1 MDYGEIFTRA
11 WRYLWRYK
19 ILWLFGILNGCQTFN
34 TSFSE
39 NDAAQQ
45 QAMAML
51 NRWASDSI
59 VWLALG
65 IFVLSILLAILIL
78 SLIGIIGI
86 IRTVSLAEEGRTPKW
101 GEIFA
106 NSWPLFWQLLGLHF
120 LLGIFVMLII
130 TIPIGISI
138 FAAAT
143 LIPDQD
149 TAIGLAVLGMLAII
163 CICIFPFLFLLGPFI
178 NATRIA
184 LLLESLGIWGALRR
198 GWQVYIRNFGHWLLL
213 TIILF
218 VIRIFV
224 VLPVVILLALV
235 PVSLALEFVIFII
248 GLLFFG
254 GLNAFI
260 DSVLTLAYL
269 RLRSGPQVQA
279 AESALSAL

>member
-1 MDYGEIFTRA
+1 MDYGELFTRA

-34 TSFSE
+34 ASFSE

-45 QAMAML
+45 QTMTML
-51 NRWASDSI
+51 NRWASDPI

-101 GEIFA
+101 DEIFA
-106 NSWPLFWQLLGLHF
+106 NSWPLFWRLLGLHF
-120 LLGIFVMLII
+120 LLGIFVMLSIA
-130 TIPIGISI
+130 IPIGISI
-138 FAAAT
+138 AAAAI
-143 LIPDQD
+143 LIPDQN
-149 TAIGLAVLGMLAII
+149 TAIGLAVLGMLALI
-163 CICIFPFLFLLGPFI
+163 CICILPFLFLLGPLI
-178 NATRIA
+178 HATRIA
-184 LLLESLGIWGALRR
+184 LVLESLGIWDALRR
-198 GWQVYIRNFGHWLLL
+198 GWQVYIRNFGHWFLL

-224 VLPVVILLALV
+224 TLSAAIPLALV
-235 PVSLALEFVIFII
+235 PVPLALELVIFII

-254 GLNAFI
+254 GLNFT
-260 DSVLTLAYL
+260 DSALTLAYL

>member
-106 NSWPLFWQLLGLHF
+106 NSWPLFWRLLGLHF

-184 LLLESLGIWGALRR
+184 LVLESLGIWGALRR

>member
-184 LLLESLGIWGALRR
+184 IVLESLGIWGALRR
-198 GWQVYIRNFGHWLLL
+198 GWQVYIHNFGHWLLL

-269 RLRSGPQVQA
+269 RLCSGPQVQA

>member
-34 TSFSE
+34 ASFSE

-45 QAMAML
+45 QAMTML
-51 NRWASDSI
+51 NRWASDPI
-59 VWLALG
+59 VWPALG

-86 IRTVSLAEEGRTPKW
+86 VRTVSLAEEGRTPKW

-106 NSWPLFWQLLGLHF
+106 NSWSLFWRLLGLHF
-120 LLGIFVMLII
+120 LLGIFVVLII
-130 TIPIGISI
+130 AIPIGISI

-163 CICIFPFLFLLGPFI
+163 CICILPFLFLLGPFI
-178 NATRIA
+178 NVTRTA
-184 LLLESLGIWGALRR
+184 LVLESLGIWNALRR

-224 VLPVVILLALV
+224 TLLVAIPLALV
-235 PVSLALEFVIFII
+235 PVPLALEFVIFII

-254 GLNAFI
+254 GLNAFT
-260 DSVLTLAYL
+260 DSALTLAYL

-279 AESALSAL
+279 AESALPAL

>member
-138 FAAAT
+138 FAAVT

-184 LLLESLGIWGALRR
+184 LVLESLGIWGALRR

-235 PVSLALEFVIFII
+235 PVPLALEFVIFII

-269 RLRSGPQVQA
+269 RLCSGPQVQA